1 MMETDRLI
9 LEHELG
15 LPKVGQLG
23 FIVHDVRSSLPA
35 YESLYNLKTWFEPL
49 YAEREF
55 KINGEVKELEFNI
68 AFAYSGKLQIELFEE
83 KSQQVAMYR
92 DHLDSFGPG
101 LHHLGFYVGDI
112 DAKIE
117 MASQL
122 DLDILLE
129 AKFKTAGGGFVRY
142 VYLDTRPVC
151 GIITELLHITLY
163 GIKVPQTEF
172 MMNVGKFT
180 GDVRKFNV

>member
-1 MMETDRLI
+1 MEIDRSI
-9 LEHELG
+9 LEHALG

-35 YESLYNLKTWFEPL
+35 YVSLYNLKTWFEPL
-49 YAEREF
+49 YTEREF
-55 KINGEVKELEFNI
+55 KINGKFKDLEFNI
-68 AFAYSGKLQIELFEE
+68 AFAYSGGLQIELFEE
-83 KSQQVAMYR
+83 KSRQVAMYQ

-112 DAKIE
+112 DARVEI
-117 MASQL
+117 ARRL

-142 VYLDTRPVC
+142 VYLDTRPLC

-163 GIKVPQTEF
+163 GINVPQTEF
-172 MMNVGKFT
+172 MMNLAKLT
-180 GDVRKFNV
+180 GDVKNFTV